1 VSFTAGF
8 CFKTHKIDAMK
19 GPSPDISRF
28 LQSVA
33 PFSELGSDAVE
44 SVAARLRIRYHTA
57 GESLGEFN
65 PPGQAGLFIL
75 RKGAVELLDR
85 SGEILEQR
93 GEGDLFG
100 HTIAFGRDI
109 SGYAVRATEDCLIWH
124 LAPDDVSW
132 FLQRQPRLA
141 AFFEGGPGARLR
153 EESLAN
159 ARRETLRELK
169 LRPPITAEP
178 ETRIAECARRMAEHH
193 VSCLLML
200 EDGELTGIITDRD
213 LRNRVLAKGLNP
225 DTPVREIMT
234 QNPATVSVGG
244 HIEAAL
250 VEMMRLGIHHLPVT
264 GENGTLAAVV
274 SSGDLMRVQS
284 PHPLRLVRD
293 IQRARDTSAV
303 TDLARR
309 GPRMLAGLANAGA
322 GAAEVGRIAGR
333 ITDACTRR
341 LLALA
346 EEALGTPPLEY
357 AWLAFGSQARLE
369 QGLISDQDNGL
380 LLAEAPDDAAADY
393 FEALATRVCDGLDAC
408 GYIFCPGGVMAKGEW
423 RMDFSA
429 WRRRFDGWIREPAP
443 KSVMQS
449 SIFFDMRAVAGSKEL
464 AERLHHEVLAQARDS
479 EIFRRF
485 LAAEALGHRPPV
497 GLFRQF
503 VQEHGGKQSRGL
515 NLKKRGVIPIVDL
528 ARVRAL
534 EGALDVIHTEERI
547 QAAADAG
554 LITTSDADDVI
565 HALKFI
571 ADIRLKHQARQLEA
585 GDTPDHLVDPDELSG
600 LHRRYLRSAFG
611 IVSEAQKALALR
623 YLL

>member
-1 VSFTAGF
+1 
-8 CFKTHKIDAMK
+8 MK
-19 GPSPDISRF
+19 GPSPDITRF
-28 LQSVA
+28 LHSVA
-33 PFSELGSDAVE
+33 PFSELAPDAVE
-44 SVAARLRIRYHTA
+44 SVAARLHIRYHTQ
-57 GESLGEFN
+57 GEPLGRFD
-65 PPGQAGLFIL
+65 PPGQNGLYIL
-75 RKGAVELLDR
+75 RKGAVELLDE
-85 SGEILEQR
+85 SGKPLEQR

-100 HTIAFGRDI
+100 HSIAFGGDVP
-109 SGYAVRATEDCLIWH
+109 GYDVRATEDCLIWH
-124 LAPDDVSW
+124 LPPADVTW

-141 AFFEGGPGARLR
+141 SFFEGGPGARLR
-153 EESLAN
+153 DERLAH
-159 ARRETLRELK
+159 ARRETLGELK
-169 LRPPITAEP
+169 LRPAITAEP
-178 ETRIAECARRMAEHH
+178 ENPIAECARRMAEHH
-193 VSCLLML
+193 VSCLPIM
-200 EDGELTGIITDRD
+200 EDGRLAGIITDRD
-213 LRNRVLAKGLNP
+213 LRNRVLARGLNP
-225 DTPVREIMT
+225 ETPVREIMT
-234 QNPATVSVGG
+234 PNPATVSLGG
-244 HIEAAL
+244 RIEAAL

-264 GENGTLAAVV
+264 DENGTLAAVV

-293 IQRARDTSAV
+293 IQRAQDAATVAE
-303 TDLARR
+303 LARR

-346 EEALGTPPLEY
+346 EQALGAPPLAY

-380 LLAEAPDDAAADY
+380 LLSETPDDEAAEY
-393 FEALATRVCDGLDAC
+393 FERLATRVCDGLDAC
-408 GYIFCPGGVMAKGEW
+408 GYVFCPGGVMAKGEW
-423 RMDFSA
+423 RMGFNE

-449 SIFFDMRAVAGSKEL
+449 SIFFDMRAVAGSNEL
-464 AERLHHEVLAQARDS
+464 AERLHREVLAQARDS

-485 LAAEALGHRPPV
+485 LASESLGHKPPV

-503 VQEHGGKQSRGL
+503 VQEHGGEQSRGL

-534 EGALDVIHTEERI
+534 EGALEVIHTEERL

-554 LITTSDADDVI
+554 LITTRDADDLI

-585 GDTPDHLVDPDELSG
+585 GQTPDHLVDPDELSG

>member
-1 VSFTAGF
+1 MTS
-8 CFKTHKIDAMK
+8 
-19 GPSPDISRF
+19 PSPDITRF

-33 PFSELGSDAVE
+33 PFSELESDAVA
-44 SVAARLRIRYHTA
+44 SVAGRLRIRYHTA
-57 GESLGEFN
+57 GERLGEFV
-65 PPGQAGLFIL
+65 PAGGDGLFIL

-85 SGEILEQR
+85 SGELLEHR

-100 HTIAFGRDI
+100 HSIAFDGEI
-109 SGYAVRATEDCLIWH
+109 AGYSVRASEDCLVWH
-124 LAPDDVSW
+124 LAPDDVAW
-132 FLQRQPRLA
+132 LLQRQPRLA
-141 AFFEGGPGARLR
+141 SFFEGGPGARLR
-153 EESLAN
+153 EESLTHV
-159 ARRETLRELK
+159 RRETLGELE
-169 LRPPITAEP
+169 LRSPVTAEP
-178 ETRIAECARRMAEHH
+178 EIPISECARRMAEHH
-193 VSCLLML
+193 VSCLPIM
-200 EDGELTGIITDRD
+200 EDGKLTGIITDRD
-213 LRNRVLAKGLNP
+213 LRNRVLAHDVDPG
-225 DTPVREIMT
+225 TPVREIMT
-234 QNPATVSVGG
+234 PDPATVALGG
-244 HIEAAL
+244 RIEAAL

-264 GENGTLAAVV
+264 GDNGALAAVV

-293 IQRARDTSAV
+293 IQRASDTSAV
-303 TDLARR
+303 IDLARR
-309 GPRMLAGLANAGA
+309 GPKMLAGLANAGA

-341 LLALA
+341 LLGLA

-369 QGLISDQDNGL
+369 QGLTSDQDNGL
-380 LLAEAPDDAAADY
+380 LLAEPPDASAADY
-393 FEALATRVCDGLDAC
+393 FETLATRVCDGLDAC
-408 GYIFCPGGVMAKGEW
+408 GYVFCPGGVMAKGEW
-423 RMDFSA
+423 RMDFQA

-449 SIFFDMRAVAGSKEL
+449 SIFFDMRAVAGSHEL
-464 AERLHHEVLAQARDS
+464 AERLHHQVLAQARAS

-485 LAAEALGHRPPV
+485 LAAASMGHKPPV

-503 VQEHGGKQSRGL
+503 VQEQGGKQTKGL
-515 NLKKRGVIPIVDL
+515 NLKKRGVIPIVDM

-534 EGALDVIHTEERI
+534 EGALEVIHTEERI

-554 LITTSDADDVI
+554 LITTGDADDLI

-571 ADIRLKHQARQLEA
+571 ADIRLMHQARQLEA
-585 GDTPDHLVDPDELSG
+585 DQMPDHLVDPDELSG

>member
-1 VSFTAGF
+1 
-8 CFKTHKIDAMK
+8 MK
-19 GPSPDISRF
+19 SPSPDITRF
-28 LQSVA
+28 LHTVA
-33 PFSELGSDAVE
+33 PFSELAPDAVE
-44 SVAARLRIRYHTA
+44 AVAARLCIRYHTR
-57 GESLGEFN
+57 GESLGEFD
-65 PPGQAGLFIL
+65 PPGQNGLFIL
-75 RKGAVELLDR
+75 RKGAVELLDA
-85 SGEILEQR
+85 SGDVLEQR

-100 HTIAFGRDI
+100 HSIAFGGDVT
-109 SGYAVRATEDCLIWH
+109 GYDVRATEDCLIWH
-124 LAPDDVSW
+124 LPPADVTW
-132 FLQRQPRLA
+132 ILQRQPRLTS
-141 AFFEGGPGARLR
+141 FFEGGPGARLR
-153 EESLAN
+153 EESLTH
-159 ARRETLRELK
+159 ARRETLGELE
-169 LRPPITAEP
+169 LRAPITAEP
-178 ETRIAECARRMAEHH
+178 GNPISECALRMAEHH
-193 VSCLLML
+193 VSCLPIL
-200 EDGELTGIITDRD
+200 ENGELTGIITDRD
-213 LRNRVLAKGLNP
+213 LRNRVLARGLDP

-234 QNPATVSVGG
+234 QNPATVSLSGR
-244 HIEAAL
+244 IEAAL

-264 GENGTLAAVV
+264 GDNGTLAAVV

-293 IQRARDTSAV
+293 IQRAQHESAV
-303 TDLARR
+303 AELARR
-309 GPRMLAGLANAGA
+309 GPRMLAGLANSGSS
-322 GAAEVGRIAGR
+322 AAEVGRIAGR

-346 EEALGTPPLEY
+346 EEDLGSPPFEY

-380 LLAEAPDDAAADY
+380 LLAEKPDGEASAY

-408 GYIFCPGGVMAKGEW
+408 GYVFCPGGVMAKGEW
-423 RMDFSA
+423 RMSFKE
-429 WRRRFDGWIREPAP
+429 WRQRFDGWIREPAP

-449 SIFFDMRAVAGSKEL
+449 SIFFDMRAVAGSRDL
-464 AERLHHEVLAQARDS
+464 AERLHHEVLAQASDS

-485 LAAEALGHRPPV
+485 LAAESLGHRPPV

-534 EGALDVIHTEERI
+534 EGALKVIHTEERI
-547 QAAADAG
+547 EAAADTG
-554 LITTSDADDVI
+554 LITTGDADDLI

-585 GDTPDHLVDPDELSG
+585 GQTPDHLVDPDELSG

-611 IVSEAQKALALR
+611 LVSEAQKALALR

>member
-1 VSFTAGF
+1 
-8 CFKTHKIDAMK
+8 MK
-19 GPSPDISRF
+19 GPSPDITRF
-28 LQSVA
+28 LHTVA
-33 PFSELGSDAVE
+33 PFSELAPDAVE
-44 SVAARLRIRYHTA
+44 AVAARLRIRYHPQ
-57 GESLGEFN
+57 GDSLGEFD
-65 PPGQAGLFIL
+65 PPGRNGLFIL

-85 SGEILEQR
+85 SGDTLEQR

-100 HTIAFGRDI
+100 HSIAFGGDI
-109 SGYAVRATEDCLIWH
+109 SGYCVRAVEDCLVWH
-124 LAPDDVSW
+124 LAPDDVTS

-141 AFFEGGPGARLR
+141 SFFEGGPGARLR
-153 EESLAN
+153 EESLTHL
-159 ARRETLRELK
+159 RHETLGDLRLK
-169 LRPPITAEP
+169 PPIMARPGTP
-178 ETRIAECARRMAEHH
+178 ISECARTMAEHH
-193 VSCLLML
+193 VSCLPIM
-200 EDGELTGIITDRD
+200 EDGRLIGIITDRD
-213 LRNRVLAKGLNP
+213 LRNRVLAPGLDP
-225 DTPVREIMT
+225 DNPVREIMT
-234 QNPATVSVGG
+234 RNPATVSLTGR
-244 HIEAAL
+244 IEAAL

-264 GENGTLAAVV
+264 GENGALAAVV
-274 SSGDLMRVQS
+274 SSGDLMRVKS

-293 IQRARDTSAV
+293 IQRARDALAV
-303 TDLARR
+303 AELARQ

-322 GAAEVGRIAGR
+322 GASEVGRIAGR

-341 LLALA
+341 LLELA
-346 EEALGTPPLEY
+346 EQELGAPPLEY

-380 LLAEAPDDAAADY
+380 LLADSPDETAAEY
-393 FEALATRVCDGLDAC
+393 FATLATRVCDGLDAC
-408 GYIFCPGGVMAKGEW
+408 GYVFCPGGVMAKGEW
-423 RMDFSA
+423 RMSFRE

-449 SIFFDMRAVAGSKEL
+449 SIFFDMRAVAGSREL
-464 AERLHHEVLAQARDS
+464 AERLHREVLKQACDS

-485 LAAEALGHRPPV
+485 LAAESLGHKPPV

-503 VQEHGGKQSRGL
+503 VQEQGGKQSRGL

-534 EGALDVIHTEERI
+534 EGALEVIHTEERI
-547 QAAADAG
+547 EAAADGG
-554 LITTSDADDVI
+554 LITSRDADDLI

-585 GDTPDHLVDPDELSG
+585 GRTPDHLVDPEELSG

-611 IVSEAQKALALR
+611 IVSAAQKALALR

>member
-1 VSFTAGF
+1 MT
-8 CFKTHKIDAMK
+8 
-19 GPSPDISRF
+19 GPSPEITRF

-33 PFSELGSDAVE
+33 PFSELAPDAVE
-44 SVAARLRIRYHTA
+44 SIASRLRIRYHTA
-57 GESLGEFN
+57 GQSLGEFD

-85 SGEILEQR
+85 AGETLEQR

-100 HTIAFGRDI
+100 HSIAFGSD
-109 SGYAVRATEDCLIWH
+109 SPGYRVRATEDSLIWH
-124 LAPDDVSW
+124 LAPDDVSS

-141 AFFEGGPGARLR
+141 SFFDGDPGARLR
-153 EESLAN
+153 EQSLAHS
-159 ARRETLRELK
+159 RSETLGDLK
-169 LRPPITAEP
+169 LQPPITATP
-178 ETRIAECARRMAEHH
+178 ETPISECARRMAEHQ
-193 VSCLLML
+193 VSCLPLL
-200 EDGELTGIITDRD
+200 ENEQLAGIITDRD
-213 LRNRVLAKGLNP
+213 LRNRVLAKGLDP

-234 QNPATVSVGG
+234 QKPATVCLSGR
-244 HIEAAL
+244 IEAAL

-264 GENGTLAAVV
+264 GENGALAAVV

-293 IQRARDTSAV
+293 VQRAMSAAAV
-303 TDLARR
+303 AELARQ
-309 GPRMLAGLANAGA
+309 GPRMLAGLAKAGA

-346 EEALGTPPLEY
+346 ERELGAPPLEY

-380 LLAEAPDDAAADY
+380 LLSEAPDESAAEY
-393 FEALATRVCDGLDAC
+393 FKTLATRVCDGLDAC
-408 GYIFCPGGVMAKGEW
+408 GYVFCPGGVMAKGEW
-423 RMDFSA
+423 RMGLSE

-449 SIFFDMRAVAGSKEL
+449 SIFFDMRAVAGSSEL
-464 AERLHHEVLAQARDS
+464 AERLHREVLGQASES

-485 LAAEALGHRPPV
+485 LAAESLGHRPPV

-503 VQEHGGKQSRGL
+503 VQEHGGKQSKGL
-515 NLKKRGVIPIVDL
+515 NLKRRGVIPIVDL

-534 EGALDVIHTEERI
+534 EGALEVIHTEERMH
-547 QAAADAG
+547 AAAEAG
-554 LITTSDADDVI
+554 LITSRDADDLI

-585 GDTPDHLVDPDELSG
+585 GQAPDHLVDPDELSG